1 MITLGILVQ
10 YENARSPMESRLS
23 GSVREV
29 RLLSLEK
36 ALAPIDL
43 SELPSEIFVMDVQ
56 FLNAKSPILFTVLG
70 KVI

>member
-1 MITLGILVQ
+1 MVTLGILVQ
-10 YENARSPMESRLS
+10 YENASSPMESRLS
-23 GSVREV
+23 GNVREV

-36 ALAPIDL
+36 ALEPIDI

-56 FLNAKSPILFTVLG
+56 LLNAKSPIFFTVLG